1 MALDDFRSMVPRGG
15 PGYGGKGP
23 STNIQSGA
31 ATTMQHFS
39 SLDSDKFAKKQ
50 DPDSPSDNYKT
61 SLGNFQTNQD
71 LLGEEGK
78 TTRGG
83 NILI

>member
-1 MALDDFRSMVPRGG
+1 
-15 PGYGGKGP
+15 
-23 STNIQSGA
+23 
-31 ATTMQHFS
+31 MQHFS

-61 SLGNFQTNQD
+61 SLENFQTNQD

-78 TTRGG
+78 TSRGG
-83 NILI
+83 NLLI